1 MMTSPAHGQEKDS
14 YTLRW
19 HVESY
24 APIEEYKVTY
34 KIAQV
39 GGPTYRRR
47 GTADA
52 TADSIMG

>member
-1 MMTSPAHGQEKDS
+1 MTSPAHGREKDS

-19 HVESY
+19 NVESY

-39 GGPTYRRR
+39 RVSAPGPRAT
-47 GTADA
+47 TAA
-52 TADSIMG
+52 AIMG